1 MAADQGVID
10 SVSNVNTKTFGDG
23 PSFYAQLAMGD
34 AVAHQR
40 RVHVLAESATAA
52 ATKLILTISPEQAA
66 ADATL
71 SEASQPGL
79 VTALLAALVSG
90 QVGAKVGQTVPP
102 VYQDPTNGKTAA

>member
-40 RVHVLAESATAA
+40 RTHVLAESATAA

-66 ADATL
+66 ADATI
-71 SEASQPGL
+71 SEGSLPGL
-79 VTALLAALVSG
+79 MTSLISALVSG
-90 QVGAKVGQTVPP
+90 SVGTKVGQTTPP
-102 VYQDPTNGKTAA
+102 VYVDPNNGKAA

>member
-1 MAADQGVID
+1 MA
-10 SVSNVNTKTFGDG
+10 NTNTKTFGDG

-71 SEASQPGL
+71 SESGLPGL
-79 VTALLAALVSG
+79 MTSLIAALVSG
-90 QVGAKVGQTVPP
+90 QVGAKVGQTTPP
-102 VYQDPTNGKTAA
+102 VFVDPVNTKAA